1 MTSTTTRHAYSTVPT
16 SAPARQLWE
25 QDRRHHLHPWQHF
38 DSFQQEGA
46 LLIDRGEGCRVIDV
60 DGRSYF
66 DAVGGLWCTNI
77 GLGREEMAD
86 AIAAQ
91 VRKLAYA
98 NPFTDMGNGPAAE
111 LAARL
116 AGLAPGDIDHVI
128 YTCGGGT
135 AVDTAVRLA
144 LFYQRCRGKP
154 AKRHFIVRDHAYHG
168 STYMAA
174 SLTGKDR
181 IPEHEYQTENV
192 HFVSCPNPYRV
203 PEAMSEAAFCDFL
216 VDELEK
222 KILEIGPDR
231 VCAFFAEPI
240 MGAGGVIVAPE
251 GYHARTRSL
260 CARYD
265 ILYVADEVVT
275 AFGRLGHWFA
285 SEGEFGIQPDIITCA
300 KGLTSGYLP
309 LGACLFSDRIF
320 RTISEGDPDRLF
332 AHGFTYAGHPVA
344 CAAALKNLEIIE
356 REKLMDN
363 VVDVGAY
370 FERRLQD
377 LEDLPIVGNVRG
389 RKLMMCVEFVA
400 DRATKETFPVALNI
414 GKRVSNRCERMGLLI
429 RSIVHLNIMSP
440 GFTLTRSDVDF
451 VVDTLR
457 QGIVEVIDE
466 LRDEGIAIDTG
477 SRA

>member
-1 MTSTTTRHAYSTVPT
+1 MALTQSPTHHAYSTVPA
-16 SAPARQLWE
+16 SASARQLWE

-38 DSFQQEGA
+38 ESFQRGGA
-46 LLIDRGEGCRVIDV
+46 QLLVRGEGCRLFDV

-66 DAVGGLWCTNI
+66 DALGGLWCTNI
-77 GLGREEMAD
+77 GLGREEMAE

-91 VRKLAYA
+91 VKRLAYA
-98 NPFTDMGNGPAAE
+98 SPFTDMGNGPAAE
-111 LAARL
+111 LAAKL
-116 AGLAPGDIDHVI
+116 AGLAPGDIEHVI

-135 AVDTAVRLA
+135 AVDSAARLA

-154 AKRHFIVRDHAYHG
+154 AKRHFIARDHAYHG
-168 STYMAA
+168 STFLSA

-181 IPEHEYQTENV
+181 IPEHEYLIENV
-192 HFVSCPNPYRV
+192 HFVSCPNPYRA
-203 PEAMSEAAFCDFL
+203 PEGMDEAAFCDFL
-216 VDELEK
+216 VDELER

-240 MGAGGVIVAPE
+240 MGAGGVIVPPS
-251 GYHARTRSL
+251 GYHPRTREL

-275 AFGRLGHWFA
+275 AYGRLGHWFA
-285 SEGEFGIQPDIITCA
+285 SKGEFGIEPDIITCA

-320 RTISEGDPDRLF
+320 RTISQGDADRLF

-344 CAAALKNLEIIE
+344 CVAALKNLEIIE
-356 REKLMDN
+356 REKLIDN
-363 VVDVGAY
+363 VIDVGSY
-370 FERRLQD
+370 FEQRLRE

-400 DRATKETFPVALNI
+400 DRATKETFPSALNI
-414 GKRVSNRCERMGLLI
+414 GKRVSNRCERMGLLV
-429 RSIVHLNIMSP
+429 RSIVHLNVMSP
-440 GFTLTRSDVDF
+440 GFTLNRSDVDF

-457 QGIVEVIDE
+457 RGILEVIDE
-466 LRDEGIAIDTG
+466 LRAQGITVG
-477 SRA
+477 T